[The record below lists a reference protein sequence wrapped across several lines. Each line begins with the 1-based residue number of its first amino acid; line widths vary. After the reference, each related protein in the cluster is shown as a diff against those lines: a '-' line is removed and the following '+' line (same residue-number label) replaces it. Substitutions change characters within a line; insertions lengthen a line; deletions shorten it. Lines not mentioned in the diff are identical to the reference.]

1 MDMEVSLELLAIGI
15 ILLAIFTLAFLKR
28 VVKGAPAYALLGI
41 AFFFIIWA
49 FDPLSDMVLTWI
61 LAMDLGLIGGA
72 VSKRPLPRLY
82 LLVGLGVM
90 FFSFI
95 LLMLRQGFMG

>member
-1 MDMEVSLELLAIGI
+1 MEVSLELLAIGI
-15 ILLAIFTLAFLKR
+15 ILSVIFLAAWVKR
-28 VVKGAPAYALLGI
+28 AVKGAPAYALMGI
-41 AFFFIIWA
+41 GFFFIILA
-49 FDPLSDMVLTWI
+49 FDPLSDTVLTWI

-95 LLMLRQGFMG
+95 LLMMRQGFMG

>member
-1 MDMEVSLELLAIGI
+1 MEVSLDLLAIGI
-15 ILLAIFTLAFLKR
+15 ILLVIFSLALLKDVPKGAVAYTLLGVAFL
-28 VVKGAPAYALLGI
+28 
-41 AFFFIIWA
+41 FIILA

-72 VSKRPLPRLY
+72 VTKRPLPRLY
-82 LLVGLGVM
+82 LLIGLGVM

-95 LLMLRQGFMG
+95 LLMIRQGFMG